1 MTVGLELTEV
11 TVSEGESLQCC
22 VEILIGTAA
31 TEHTVQLAS
40 APMSASGCSYAL
52 SGYVY
57 IHFHFPSLNLR
68 PVHTSVLVKALQSHC
83 YIITGLLSTPG
94 LSLALFIVTSL
105 YTCTMC
111 IARTDRSKELRG
123 FKQVVN
129 NIGVQCTFN

>member
-22 VEILIGTAA
+22 VEILIGTVA

-52 SGYVY
+52 CGYVY

-68 PVHTSVLVKALQSHC
+68 PVHTRVLVKALQ
-83 YIITGLLSTPG
+83 ITLL
-94 LSLALFIVTSL
+94 
-105 YTCTMC
+105 
-111 IARTDRSKELRG
+111 
-123 FKQVVN
+123 
-129 NIGVQCTFN
+129 